1 MTEPAVLAIDQGT
14 TSSRA
19 IVFDLAGSVVS
30 LAQQEFPQ
38 QFPRDGWVEHDP
50 EHIWQTVVETSRSA
64 VTDAANA
71 GFDVVAIGIANQR
84 ETTVIWDRKSGRPIY
99 NAIVWQDRRGA
110 ACCQALVEAGDE
122 PHIREKTGLV
132 VDSYF
137 SGTKLHWLLKEVDG
151 AAAAAQRGD
160 LAFGTIDSFL
170 LWRLTGGAIHV
181 TDATNACRTML
192 FDIVVQDWDTALC
205 ERFGVPQ
212 AMLPEVRDS
221 AGSFDATDPD
231 IFGRPI
237 PVAGIVGDQHAAVV
251 GQGCLTPGM
260 AKSTYGTGCFVLIN
274 AGTRKPEPQEGI
286 LATVAYRLDGETT
299 YALEG
304 SIFNAG
310 VAVNWLRDGLGVIGD
325 AAETEALAAS
335 LPGNAGVYMVPA
347 FTGLG
352 APYWDSEARGGISGL
367 TRDTTRAHL
376 AHAALEACGY
386 QTADLLGVLGG
397 VSCLRVDGGMVG
409 NDWLL
414 KFVADIANVS
424 VERPRVI
431 ETTALGA
438 ALLAG
443 VGAGLYASLEDAVE
457 QVWHS
462 DRTFDPSMADADRMA
477 LLSGWR
483 AAVDQIRSTAG

>member
-19 IVFDLAGSVVS
+19 IVFDLVGTVIS

-50 EHIWQTVVETSRSA
+50 EHIWQTVVVTSRKA
-64 VTDAANA
+64 VADAWSA

-110 ACCQALVEAGDE
+110 ASCQALVDAGDA
-122 PHIREKTGLV
+122 PYIREKTGLV
-132 VDSYF
+132 VDSFF
-137 SGTKLHWLLKEVDG
+137 SGTKLQWLLKKVDG

-192 FDIVVQDWDTALC
+192 FDIGAQDWDTALC

-231 IFGRPI
+231 LFGRPI
-237 PVAGIVGDQHAAVV
+237 PVAGIVGDQQAAVV
-251 GQGCLTPGM
+251 GQGCLTAGM

-274 AGTRKPEPQEGI
+274 TGTRKPEPQEGI
-286 LATVAYRLDGETT
+286 LATVAYRLSGETT

-352 APYWDSEARGGISGL
+352 APYWDSEARGGIFGL
-367 TRDTTRAHL
+367 TRDTTKAHL
-376 AHAALEACGY
+376 ARAALEACGY

-397 VSCLRVDGGMVG
+397 ISRLRVDGGMVA

-443 VGAGLYASLEDAVE
+443 VGMGLYASLEDAVE

-462 DRTFDPSMADADRMA
+462 DRTFDPSMAEADRMA
-477 LLSGWR
+477 LLSEWR
-483 AAVDQIRSTAG
+483 AAVDRIRSTTG